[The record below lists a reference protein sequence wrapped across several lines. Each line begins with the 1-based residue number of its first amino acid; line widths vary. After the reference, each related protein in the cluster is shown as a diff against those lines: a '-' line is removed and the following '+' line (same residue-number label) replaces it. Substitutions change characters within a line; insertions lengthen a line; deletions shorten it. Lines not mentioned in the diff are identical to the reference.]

1 MNWNDEALENAARH
15 YCGKM
20 GADPDR
26 MIGHGAEPNE
36 QGYVPAIM
44 MYSAQWQLVAKQLK
58 SAIIMAEAVQLY
70 NAQASHVPTTA
81 EAVAKLRELS
91 GYGMMECK
99 KALVETKGD
108 IDMAIEYLKGR
119 RVWSI

>member
-1 MNWNDEALENAARH
+1 MNWNEEALEVAARH
-15 YCGKM
+15 YCEKM
-20 GADPDR
+20 GADPDKS
-26 MIGHGAEPNE
+26 IGHGAEPNE
-36 QGYVPAIM
+36 MGYVPAIM
-44 MYSAQWQLVAKQLK
+44 MYSPQWRLVAKELK
-58 SAIIMAEAVQLY
+58 SAIIMAESVQLY
-70 NAQASHVPTTA
+70 NAKASHVPTTA

>member
-15 YCGKM
+15 YCANM
-20 GADPDR
+20 GADPDK

-44 MYSAQWQLVAKQLK
+44 MYSPQWQLVVKQLK
-58 SAIIMAEAVQLY
+58 SAIIMAESVQLY
-70 NAQASHVPTTA
+70 NAEVRYKPTADTITT
-81 EAVAKLRELS
+81 LRVVT

-99 KALVETKGD
+99 KALVETKGNFEE
-108 IDMAIEYLKGR
+108 AVEYLKGR
-119 RVWSI
+119 RWGSI